1 MTILNQNKSVSE
13 DYTFLVTFNDIFYTY
28 AELPSAFYDYE
39 NSWSTHSGSSTS
51 VINSYNAILD
61 DIQNSLVNFEYQFT
75 LIDME
80 QDFSNFLEENENG
93 FYIGTSRINQS
104 QQGYPNDTTNIGH
117 PFILIKT
124 SENNNDM
131 ATYIPIKILP
141 LCNMKIVDT
150 DYIIGE
156 NEYVSALYAKT
167 LITKGIEDLK
177 IFEIL
182 NAGSTD
188 TSTYVSNNVSNPK
201 SNMIYFVKKD
211 NDSSDGLNIT
221 FDLYSYNSDGW
232 IQLDNLALDLSNVA
246 PKNHAS
252 SATTYGVG
260 SSSNYGHVKVAD
272 NLTTSS
278 FSSSA
283 PVVLSAKQGKVLNDN
298 KLEKTHA
305 SYKGKNVVTNASTG
319 TIEFEEK
326 NNHTHSNYLTSS
338 DISGKIDTAGT
349 GLSKNGTTLNH
360 SNSVTALSTAS
371 LKKVKYDGTGHITG
385 TSDVT
390 ASDLPS
396 HTHDQYLTSHQTI
409 KTINNQSLLGSGNLT
424 VVTDISGKQDLLV
437 SGTNIKTINNQ
448 SLLGS
453 GNIQVSA
460 NADMSNYYTKTEID
474 TMIGD
479 IQDYIYS

>member
-1 MTILNQNKSVSE
+1 MILTQNKSVSE
-13 DYTFLVTFNDIFYTY
+13 DYTFLVTFDDIFYAY
-28 AELPSAFYDYE
+28 EYIPSAFYEYT
-39 NSWSTHSGSSTS
+39 NNTWSAYSGSSGANLYDS
-51 VINSYNAILD
+51 IIEYIKNN
-61 DIQNSLVNFEYQFT
+61 LVNFEYQFA
-75 LIDME
+75 LGDME
-80 QDFSNFLEENENG
+80 QDFSDFLNDNDDG
-93 FYIGTSRINQS
+93 FYLGTSRLNQN
-104 QQGYPNDTTNIGH
+104 QKGYPNDTTNIGH
-117 PFILIKT
+117 PFILIKV
-124 SENNNDM
+124 NNSV
-131 ATYIPIKILP
+131 AYIPVKILP
-141 LCNMKIVDT
+141 LPNMKIVDT

-232 IQLDNLALDLSNVA
+232 IQLDNLALDLSNIA

-283 PVVLSAKQGKVLNDN
+283 PVVLSAKQGTVLNDN

-424 VVTDISGKQDLLV
+424 VVTDISGKQDSLV

>member
-13 DYTFLVTFNDIFYTY
+13 DYTFLVTFNDIFYTHE
-28 AELPSAFYDYE
+28 ELPSAFYDYE

-80 QDFSNFLEENENG
+80 QDFSDFLEENENG
-93 FYIGTSRINQS
+93 FYIGTSRINQN

-131 ATYIPIKILP
+131 AIYIPIKTLP

-150 DYIIGE
+150 DYIISE

-177 IFEIL
+177 IFEVL
-182 NAGSTD
+182 NAGSTN
-188 TSTYVSNNVSNPK
+188 TLTYLNNNISNPK
-201 SNMIYFVKKD
+201 TNIIYFVKK
-211 NDSSDGLNIT
+211 NSDSSDGLNIT
-221 FDLYSYNSDGW
+221 FDLYSYNNEW
-232 IQLDNLALDLSNVA
+232 VKLDDLTLNVNDIP

-260 SSSNYGHVKVAD
+260 TSSNYGHVKVAN

-278 FSSSA
+278 FSSSG
-283 PVVLSAKQGKVLNDN
+283 PVVLSAYQGKLLNDN
-298 KLEKTHA
+298 LSNKQDTLVSGTNIKTL
-305 SYKGKNVVTNASTG
+305 
-319 TIEFEEK
+319 
-326 NNHTHSNYLTSS
+326 NN
-338 DISGKIDTAGT
+338 
-349 GLSKNGTTLNH
+349 TTLLGSGNINVQTPLV
-360 SNSVTALSTAS
+360 S
-371 LKKVKYDGTGHITG
+371 GTN
-385 TSDVT
+385 
-390 ASDLPS
+390 
-396 HTHDQYLTSHQTI
+396 I

-424 VVTDISGKQDLLV
+424 VVTDISGKQDTLV

-453 GNIQVSA
+453 GNIQVAA
-460 NADMSNYYTKTEID
+460 NVDMSNYYTKTEID

>member
-1 MTILNQNKSVSE
+1 MTILNQNKNVSE
-13 DYTFLVTFNDIFYTY
+13 DYVFLVTMDEIFYTF
-28 AELPSAFYDYE
+28 EDLPYAFYNYE
-39 NSWSTHSGSSTS
+39 NNSWSVYSDSSGANLY
-51 VINSYNAILD
+51 NSIKEYIKDN
-61 DIQNSLVNFEYQFT
+61 LVNFENQFR

-80 QDFSNFLEENENG
+80 QDFSSFLSESENG
-93 FYIGTSRINQS
+93 FYVGVSKANQN
-104 QQGYPNDTTNIGH
+104 QKGYPNDTTDIGH
-117 PFILIKT
+117 SFILIKV
-124 SENNNDM
+124 NDS
-131 ATYIPIKILP
+131 AAYIPIKTLP
-141 LCNMKIVDT
+141 LYNMKIVDT

-182 NAGSTD
+182 NAGSTN
-188 TSTYVSNNVSNPK
+188 TLTYLNNNVSSPK
-201 SNMIYFVKKD
+201 TNIIYFVKK
-211 NDSSDGLNIT
+211 NSDSSDGLNIT
-221 FDLYSYNSDGW
+221 FDLYSYNNEW
-232 IQLDNLALDLSNVA
+232 VKLDNLTLNVNDIP

-260 SSSNYGHVKVAD
+260 TSSNYGHVKVAN

-278 FSSSA
+278 FSSSG
-283 PVVLSAKQGKVLNDN
+283 PVVLSAYQGKLLNDN
-298 KLEKTHA
+298 L
-305 SYKGKNVVTNASTG
+305 
-319 TIEFEEK
+319 
-326 NNHTHSNYLTSS
+326 SNKQDTL
-338 DISGKIDTAGT
+338 ISGTNIKT
-349 GLSKNGTTLNH
+349 LNSTTLLGSGNINVQTPLV
-360 SNSVTALSTAS
+360 S
-371 LKKVKYDGTGHITG
+371 GTN
-385 TSDVT
+385 
-390 ASDLPS
+390 
-396 HTHDQYLTSHQTI
+396 I
-409 KTINNQSLLGSGNLT
+409 KTINNQSLLGAGNLT

>member
-1 MTILNQNKSVSE
+1 MILNQNKSVSE
-13 DYTFLVTFNDIFYTY
+13 DYTFLVTFNDIFYTH

-80 QDFSNFLEENENG
+80 QDFSDFLEENENG
-93 FYIGTSRINQS
+93 FYIGISRINQN
-104 QQGYPNDTTNIGH
+104 QQGYPNDTINIGH

-131 ATYIPIKILP
+131 AIYIPIKTLP
-141 LCNMKIVDT
+141 LYNMKIVDT

-177 IFEIL
+177 IFEVL
-182 NAGSTD
+182 NAGNTN
-188 TSTYVSNNVSNPK
+188 TLTYLNNNVSSPK
-201 SNMIYFVKKD
+201 TNIIYFVKKNSD
-211 NDSSDGLNIT
+211 ASDGLNIT
-221 FDLYSYNSDGW
+221 FDLYSYNNEW
-232 IQLDNLALDLSNVA
+232 VKLDNLTLNLSDIP

-260 SSSNYGHVKVAD
+260 TSNNYGHVKVINGLTQSSHAD
-272 NLTTSS
+272 GT
-278 FSSSA
+278 A
-283 PVVLSAKQGKVLNDN
+283 LSAYQGKLLNDN
-298 KLEKTHA
+298 L
-305 SYKGKNVVTNASTG
+305 
-319 TIEFEEK
+319 
-326 NNHTHSNYLTSS
+326 SN
-338 DISGKIDTAGT
+338 
-349 GLSKNGTTLNH
+349 
-360 SNSVTALSTAS
+360 
-371 LKKVKYDGTGHITG
+371 
-385 TSDVT
+385 
-390 ASDLPS
+390 
-396 HTHDQYLTSHQTI
+396 
-409 KTINNQSLLGSGNLT
+409 
-424 VVTDISGKQDLLV
+424 KQDTLV
-437 SGTNIKTINNQ
+437 SGTNLKTINNQ

-453 GNIQVSA
+453 GNIQVAA
-460 NADMSNYYTKTEID
+460 NVDMSNYYTKTEID